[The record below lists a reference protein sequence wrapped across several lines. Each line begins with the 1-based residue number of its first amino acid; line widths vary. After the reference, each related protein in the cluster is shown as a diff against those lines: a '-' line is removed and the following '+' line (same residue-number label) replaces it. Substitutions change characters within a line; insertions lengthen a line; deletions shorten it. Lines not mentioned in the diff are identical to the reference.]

1 MIWRYVIPQSFV
13 WPSPLDF
20 SFLFPGMAVDQDVLI
35 EGHIVEELHKAS
47 AQPLGQS
54 AYLLLAFATFEPS
67 VHLNN
72 DGPQV

>member
-1 MIWRYVIPQSFV
+1 
-13 WPSPLDF
+13 
-20 SFLFPGMAVDQDVLI
+20 MAVDQDVLI